1 MDLNLADLFYRG
13 GIFREDVERKM
24 ISSWGAY
31 DQKIVEVSMKY
42 LFKLLFLIY
51 IIALFAT
58 NGEVPYRIVLFFILI
73 IGVNVFKERFYDTV
87 YTTIASFIII
97 CVGIWLDRN
106 LTFLLCI
113 PLFDFI
119 YQKAY
124 IGALPVFLLGI
135 FFTLETRL
143 PVLILIMGI
152 CGILAFVMEKA
163 EVKESDYKNR
173 FDEER
178 RLRYELERT
187 KSKLLNSSKD
197 IAHLT
202 EVSERNRIAREI
214 HDNVGHSIAGIL
226 IQLQAANK
234 LFNRD
239 EEKSQEIL
247 KKSIENL
254 SDALTLLRN
263 TVHNIKPKETLGVEY
278 LKSVINNF
286 GFCPVELKFYGDF
299 GLLASSQLEISGLIL
314 KEALTNA
321 AKHSKATRIDISIDI
336 NDKFT
341 RLYIK
346 DNGIGSDKLKE
357 GLGISGMK
365 ERVLNIGGTI
375 SISSN
380 DGFLIVC
387 LLPMANQEGCGVV

>member
-1 MDLNLADLFYRG
+1 
-13 GIFREDVERKM
+13 
-24 ISSWGAY
+24 
-31 DQKIVEVSMKY
+31 MKY
-42 LFKLLFLIY
+42 LLKLLFLIY
-51 IIALFAT
+51 IIALLT
-58 NGEVPYRIVLFFILI
+58 INGEVPYIAVLVLILI

-87 YTTIASFIII
+87 YTTIASFILI
-97 CVGIWLDRN
+97 CVGIWVDRN
-106 LTFLLCI
+106 FTFLFCI
-113 PLFDFI
+113 TLFDFT

-124 IGALPVFLLGI
+124 IGVLPVFLLGI
-135 FFTLETRL
+135 YFTLKSRL
-143 PVLILIMGI
+143 PLLILIMGI

-163 EVKESDYKNR
+163 EEKESDYKSR

-197 IAHLT
+197 IAYLT

-214 HDNVGHSIAGIL
+214 HDNVGHVIAGIL

-234 LFNRD
+234 LFDRD
-239 EEKSQEIL
+239 EKKSQEIL

-254 SDALTLLRN
+254 SDALALLRN

-286 GFCPVELKFYGDF
+286 GFCTVDLKFYGYF
-299 GLLASSQLEISGLIL
+299 GLLTSSQLEILGLII
-314 KEALTNA
+314 KEALSNA
-321 AKHSKATRIDISIDI
+321 AKHSKATRVDISIDI
-336 NDKFT
+336 NEKYT

-346 DNGIGSDKLKE
+346 DNGIGCDRFKE

-365 ERVLNIGGTI
+365 ERVLNIGGTL

-387 LLPMANQEGCGVV
+387 LLPIANQEGRGVV

>member
-1 MDLNLADLFYRG
+1 
-13 GIFREDVERKM
+13 
-24 ISSWGAY
+24 
-31 DQKIVEVSMKY
+31 MKY
-42 LFKLLFLIY
+42 LLKLFLLIY
-51 IIALFAT
+51 IIALFAI
-58 NGEVPYRIVLFFILI
+58 NGEVPFLAVLVFVLI
-73 IGVNVFKERFYDTV
+73 IGINVFKERFYDTV
-87 YTTIASFIII
+87 SATIASFILI

-106 LTFLLCI
+106 FTFLLCI
-113 PLFDFI
+113 PLFDFT

-124 IGALPVFLLGI
+124 IGVLPVLLSGI
-135 FFTLETRL
+135 YFTIESRL
-143 PVLILIMGI
+143 PSLILIMGL
-152 CGILAFVMEKA
+152 CGILALVMEKA
-163 EVKESDYKNR
+163 EEKESDYKNR

-178 RLRYELERT
+178 RLRYELELT
-187 KSKLLNSSKD
+187 KVKLLNSSKN
-197 IAHLT
+197 IVHLT

-214 HDNVGHSIAGIL
+214 HDNVGHGIAGIL

-234 LFNRD
+234 LFDRD
-239 EEKSQEIL
+239 EKKSQEIL

-254 SDALTLLRN
+254 ADALTLLRN

-286 GFCPVELKFYGDF
+286 GFCPVELKFYGNF
-299 GLLASSQLEISGLIL
+299 GLLASSQLEILGFIL

-321 AKHSKATRIDISIDI
+321 AKHSKATKVDISIDI
-336 NDKFT
+336 NEKYT

-346 DNGIGSDKLKE
+346 DNGIGCDKLIE

-365 ERVLNIGGTI
+365 ERVLNMGGTI

-387 LLPMANQEGCGVV
+387 LLPMANQEGRGVV

>member
-1 MDLNLADLFYRG
+1 M
-13 GIFREDVERKM
+13 ERKM
-24 ISSWGAY
+24 ICSWGAY
-31 DQKIVEVSMKY
+31 NQEIVEVSMKY
-42 LFKLLFLIY
+42 LLKLLFLIF
-51 IIALFAT
+51 IIALFAI
-58 NGEVPYRIVLFFILI
+58 NGEVPFLAVLVFILI

-87 YTTIASFIII
+87 YTTIASFILI
-97 CVGIWLDRN
+97 CIGIWIDRN
-106 LTFLLCI
+106 FVFLLCI
-113 PLFDFI
+113 PMFDFT

-124 IGALPVFLLGI
+124 IGVLPVFLLGMY
-135 FFTLETRL
+135 FALESSL
-143 PVLILIMGI
+143 PSLILIMGL

-163 EVKESDYKNR
+163 EEKESNYKNK

-214 HDNVGHSIAGIL
+214 HDNVGHGIAGIL

-234 LFNRD
+234 LFDRD
-239 EEKSQEIL
+239 KKKSQEIL
-247 KKSIENL
+247 TKCIENL

-286 GFCPVELKFYGDF
+286 GFCPVDPKFYGNF
-299 GLLASSQLEISGLIL
+299 GLLASSQLEILGLII

-321 AKHSKATRIDISIDI
+321 AKHSKATRVDTIIDI
-336 NDKFT
+336 NEKYT

-346 DNGIGSDKLKE
+346 DNGIGCEKLKE

-365 ERVLNIGGTI
+365 ERVLNMGGTI

-387 LLPMANQEGCGVV
+387 LLPMANQEGRGVV

>member
-1 MDLNLADLFYRG
+1 
-13 GIFREDVERKM
+13 M
-24 ISSWGAY
+24 IRSWGAY
-31 DQKIVEVSMKY
+31 NPKIDEVAVKS
-42 LFKLLFLIY
+42 LLKLLFLIY
-51 IIALFAT
+51 IIALFAI
-58 NGEVPYRIVLFFILI
+58 NGEVPYLAVLVIILI

-87 YTTIASFIII
+87 YTTLASFILI
-97 CVGIWLDRN
+97 CVGIWIDRN
-106 LTFLLCI
+106 FALLLCI
-113 PLFDFI
+113 PLFDFT

-124 IGALPVFLLGI
+124 GGVLPVGLLGLY
-135 FFTLETRL
+135 FAVESRL
-143 PVLILIMGI
+143 PALILSMGL
-152 CGILAFVMEKA
+152 CGILALVMEKA
-163 EVKESDYKNR
+163 EEKESNYKHK

-187 KSKLLNSSKD
+187 KSKLLNSAKD

-214 HDNVGHSIAGIL
+214 HDNVGHGIAGIL
-226 IQLQAANK
+226 IQLQAAYK
-234 LFNRD
+234 LLDRD
-239 EEKSQEIL
+239 EKKSQEIL
-247 KKSIENL
+247 ERSIENL

-299 GLLASSQLEISGLIL
+299 GLLASSQLEILGLIL

-336 NDKFT
+336 NDKFA

-375 SISSN
+375 SISST

-387 LLPMANQEGCGVV
+387 LLPMAPQEGWGVV

>member
-1 MDLNLADLFYRG
+1 
-13 GIFREDVERKM
+13 M
-24 ISSWGAY
+24 IRSWVAY
-31 DQKIVEVSMKY
+31 NPKIDEVAVKS
-42 LFKLLFLIY
+42 LLKLLFLIY
-51 IIALFAT
+51 IIALFAIH
-58 NGEVPYRIVLFFILI
+58 GEVPYLAVLVILLI
-73 IGVNVFKERFYDTV
+73 IGVNVFKDRFYDTA
-87 YTTIASFIII
+87 YTTLASFILI
-97 CVGIWLDRN
+97 CVGIWIDRN
-106 LTFLLCI
+106 FAFLLCI
-113 PLFDFI
+113 PLFDFT
-119 YQKAY
+119 YQRAY
-124 IGALPVFLLGI
+124 YGVFPVGLLGLY
-135 FFTLETRL
+135 FAVESRF
-143 PVLILIMGI
+143 PALILSMGL
-152 CGILAFVMEKA
+152 CGILAWVMEKA
-163 EVKESDYKNR
+163 EEKESNYKHK

-178 RLRYELERT
+178 RLRYELELT
-187 KSKLLNSSKD
+187 KVKLLNSSKD

-234 LFNRD
+234 LFDRD
-239 EEKSQEIL
+239 EKRSQEIL

-254 SDALTLLRN
+254 TNALTLLRN

-286 GFCPVELKFYGDF
+286 GFCPVDLKFYGNL
-299 GLLASSQLEISGLIL
+299 GLLAPSQLEILGLIF

-321 AKHSKATRIDISIDI
+321 AKHSKATIVNITIDI
-336 NDKFT
+336 NEKYT

-346 DNGIGSDKLKE
+346 DNGIGCDKLKE

-387 LLPMANQEGCGVV
+387 LLPMTNQEGCGFV

>member
-1 MDLNLADLFYRG
+1 
-13 GIFREDVERKM
+13 M
-24 ISSWGAY
+24 IRSWGVY

-42 LFKLLFLIY
+42 LLKLFFLIY
-51 IIALFAT
+51 IIALFAI
-58 NGEVPYRIVLFFILI
+58 NGEVPYIAVLAFILI
-73 IGVNVFKERFYDTV
+73 IGVNVFKEKYYDTV
-87 YTTIASFIII
+87 YTTIASFILI
-97 CVGIWLDRN
+97 CVGIWIDRN
-106 LTFLLCI
+106 FTFLLCI
-113 PLFDFI
+113 PLFDFT

-124 IGALPVFLLGI
+124 SGVIPVFSLGMY
-135 FFTLETRL
+135 FTFEFRL
-143 PVLILIMGI
+143 PSLILIMGLI
-152 CGILAFVMEKA
+152 GILAFVMGEA
-163 EVKESDYKNR
+163 EERESDYKNR

-234 LFNRD
+234 LFDRD
-239 EEKSQEIL
+239 EKKSREIL

-254 SDALTLLRN
+254 SDALTMLRN
-263 TVHNIKPKETLGVEY
+263 TVHNLKPKETMGLEY
-278 LKSVINNF
+278 LKSIINNF

-299 GLLASSQLEISGLIL
+299 GILASSQLEIIGSIF

-321 AKHSKATRIDISIDI
+321 AKHSKATRVDISIDI
-336 NDKFT
+336 NEKYT

-346 DNGIGSDKLKE
+346 DNGIGCNKLKE

-365 ERVLNIGGTI
+365 ERVLNMGGTL

-380 DGFLIVC
+380 DGFLMVC
-387 LLPMANQEGCGVV
+387 ILPKANQEGRGGV

>member
-1 MDLNLADLFYRG
+1 
-13 GIFREDVERKM
+13 
-24 ISSWGAY
+24 
-31 DQKIVEVSMKY
+31 MKY
-42 LFKLLFLIY
+42 LLKLLFLIY
-51 IIALFAT
+51 IIVLFAI
-58 NGEVPYRIVLFFILI
+58 NGEVPYVAVLVFILI
-73 IGVNVFKERFYDTV
+73 TGVNVFKEKFKDTV
-87 YTTIASFIII
+87 YTTIASFILI
-97 CVGIWLDRN
+97 CLGIWLDRN
-106 LTFLLCI
+106 FTFLLCI
-113 PLFDFI
+113 PLFDFTN
-119 YQKAY
+119 KKTY
-124 IGALPVFLLGI
+124 IGVAPVFLLGMYLTI
-135 FFTLETRL
+135 EFRL
-143 PVLILIMGI
+143 PSLILIMGL
-152 CGILAFVMEKA
+152 CGILAFVMGEA
-163 EVKESDYKNR
+163 EEKESNYKNR
-173 FDEER
+173 LDEER
-178 RLRYELERT
+178 RLRYEFERT
-187 KSKLLNSSKD
+187 KSKLLNASKD

-234 LFNRD
+234 LFDRD
-239 EEKSQEIL
+239 EKKSQEIL

-254 SDALTLLRN
+254 SNALTLLRN

-286 GFCPVELKFYGDF
+286 GFCPVELKFYGNF
-299 GLLASSQLEISGLIL
+299 GLLAPSQLEILGLIF

-321 AKHSKATRIDISIDI
+321 ANHSKATRVDISIDI
-336 NDKFT
+336 NEKYT

-346 DNGIGSDKLKE
+346 DNGIGCNKLKE

-387 LLPMANQEGCGVV
+387 LLPMTNQEGCGFV